1 MSIETNNESNKV
13 IVVAFTT
20 LDGVVEDPDGSW
32 GASFG
37 GWAFRQ
43 GPQVFAG
50 DKFRLGPI
58 LESGAMLFGR
68 STWEAFA
75 ARWPGRSGDFADVM
89 NRARKYV
96 VSRTLRSVD
105 AWSNS
110 VLLDTDLTVGVERLR
125 TERDVVVVGSTDVV
139 HQLAAKDLV
148 DEYRLLVL
156 PTVLGDGERLF
167 DATRAELDLVSSDET
182 EVGVLLC
189 YEVVPDRPAEPAV
202 G

>member
-1 MSIETNNESNKV
+1 MSNNKV

-32 GASFG
+32 GAPFG
-37 GWAFRQ
+37 GWGLRQ

-50 DKFRLGPI
+50 DKFGLGDI
-58 LESGAMLFGR
+58 LQSGALLFGR
-68 STWEAFA
+68 STWQLFA
-75 ARWPGRSGDFADVM
+75 DRWPGRSDEFADAM

-96 VSRTLRSVD
+96 VSRTLASAD

-110 VLLDTDLTVGVERLR
+110 ILLDTDLTVGVERLR
-125 TERDVVVVGSTDVV
+125 TERDVVVIGSTDVV

-156 PTVLGDGERLF
+156 PTVLGNGERLF
-167 DATRAELDLVSSDET
+167 DATPTELHLLSADVTD
-182 EVGVLLC
+182 VGVLLR
-189 YEVVPDRPAEPAV
+189 YEVDRSPERVA